1 MPILLM
7 LAVLLLPGC
16 TAAEVTSAFADLRWH
31 ASQVFNFSAPPPV
44 PAHSAYVA
52 SGAADPARRNAAP

>member
-1 MPILLM
+1 M

-31 ASQVFNFSAPPPV
+31 VSQVFHFSAPPPV
-44 PAHSAYVA
+44 PAY
-52 SGAADPARRNAAP
+52 PAHMAGGTAVPATTAVEGG